1 MSAWS
6 DSKHARHDI
15 AKWAY
20 ATPAACPHLR
30 TPSQALIAG
39 ASSMMDPFRT
49 SMPVIYRLVAPA
61 WADTIALRSDWGMYG
76 MDQRYVFKAHQSDL
90 AQGSLF
96 DPDALER

>member
-1 MSAWS
+1 MTAWA
-6 DSKHARHDI
+6 DTKYARQEI
-15 AKWAY
+15 ANWGY

-39 ASSMMDPFRT
+39 ASSIMDPFRS
-49 SMPVIYRLVAPA
+49 SMPSIYRWVAPA

-76 MDQRYVFKAHQSDL
+76 MDQRYVCKVHRKDL

-96 DPDALER
+96 DPDALQR

>member
-1 MSAWS
+1 
-6 DSKHARHDI
+6 
-15 AKWAY
+15 
-20 ATPAACPHLR
+20 
-30 TPSQALIAG
+30 
-39 ASSMMDPFRT
+39 
-49 SMPVIYRLVAPA
+49 MPVIYRLVAPA